1 MTNLDLYAKAEHLL
15 GIEEATEALYDL
27 YSSELEEYKIK
38 TLLDVGCGRG
48 GFMQRMISKNV
59 TCKGIDLS
67 SVMVE
72 ECKILGL
79 DAECIDVSEADGKYD
94 AVVAIFDVLNF
105 LNYEDLMKFL
115 DAVAKRLNDDGVF
128 VADINTLYGFSDV
141 AEGTMSSENE
151 KEFLVVDAVFEDE
164 KLYTKFTLFLKENEE
179 KNGDDLYT
187 KYQDTIVQYFHKI
200 KVFEKLPAL
209 KLVDKQTF
217 SLYDTKDKTL
227 LIFKKRMD

>member
-27 YSSELEEYKIK
+27 YRSELDDKNVK

-48 GFMQRMISKNV
+48 GFMRRIISDGV

-67 SVMVE
+67 SVMVK
-72 ECKILGL
+72 ECRANGL
-79 DAECIDVSEADGKYD
+79 DAECIDIGKVAGKFD

-105 LNYEDLMKFL
+105 LNKDELIEFL
-115 DAVAKRLNDDGVF
+115 DAISQILNDDGIF
-128 VADINTLYGFSDV
+128 IADINTLYGFSDV

-151 KEFLVVDAVFEDE
+151 KEFLSVDAEFLNDE
-164 KLYTKFTLFLKENEE
+164 LFTRFTLFQKKES
-179 KNGDDLYT
+179 GSYV

-200 KVFEKLPAL
+200 KVFQKLDGL
-209 KLVDKQTF
+209 KLIEKQTF
-217 SLYDTKDKTL
+217 SLYDTEDKTL
-227 LIFKKRMD
+227 LIFKKRLG